1 MNGYFIKIGVKY
13 RLVNNYNFMRHILNT
28 NQFKKEDIEQIFS
41 TIPKMEELCENL
53 KKGTRIERPLEGK
66 IIACVFFEP
75 STRTRLS
82 FETASLRLGAK
93 VISAENASENSSAH
107 KGETLEDTARTLS
120 CYADAIV
127 TRHYQ
132 MGAAESMSHSSTV
145 PIINAGDGANQHPS
159 QGLLDLYTIQSEH
172 GRLENLKVAFVGDVL
187 NSRTLRSLVPLLMLY
202 PGNTFYFI
210 SPKELKLDENYRK
223 FLQDNNVKFE
233 ELDNLDGTL
242 PEVDVLYMTRVQK
255 ERFANEADYEKVK
268 DLFLLTP
275 EHVAQLKGD
284 AIIMHPLPR
293 INEIDP
299 EIDSDSRAAY
309 FRQAQNGLYVRM
321 ALLLYV
327 FGL

>member
-1 MNGYFIKIGVKY
+1 MN
-13 RLVNNYNFMRHILNT
+13 HILHT
-28 NQFKKEDIEQIFS
+28 KQFTKENVEKILGNV
-41 TIPKMEELCENL
+41 PHMKELCDNL
-53 KKGTRIERPLEGK
+53 KTGARIERPLEGK

-93 VISAENASENSSAH
+93 VITAENAKENSSAQ

-132 MGAAESMSHSSTV
+132 MGAAEEMASASTV
-145 PIINAGDGANQHPS
+145 PIVNAGDGANQHPS
-159 QGLLDLYTIQSEH
+159 QGLLDLYTIKNEH
-172 GRLENLKVAFVGDVL
+172 GRLENLKIAFVGDVL

-202 PGNTFYFI
+202 SGNKFYFI
-210 SPKELKLDENYRK
+210 SPKELRLDDEYRK
-223 FLQDNNVKFE
+223 FLQDNNVDFV
-233 ELDNLDGTL
+233 ELDELNGTL

-255 ERFANEADYEKVK
+255 ERFANADDYEKVK
-268 DLFLLTP
+268 DSFILTP
-275 EHVAQLKGD
+275 EHVAKLKGD

-293 INEIDP
+293 INEINP
-299 EIDSDSRAAY
+299 EIDNDSRAAY